1 MNSLGVLQK
10 YGNFGSKFIFFHF
23 LQCIVGCFL
32 NSTFFTFFSL
42 YYAICSV
49 YLPCKCLIIFKK
61 LSQSLKEE
69 SEFSKFQQIISM
81 FAVALRFVFGKMK
94 CTIDS
99 LKKKIIFQK
108 LFGGN
113 FIFFNLISRKKISI
127 VQLIDNNFYLFAIK

>member
-1 MNSLGVLQK
+1 MGILQK
-10 YGNFGSKFIFFHF
+10 YGNFCSKFIFFHF
-23 LQCIVGCFL
+23 LQCIVGCSV

-99 LKKKIIFQK
+99 LKKNEIISQK
-108 LFGGN
+108 LFGRILFFQFN
-113 FIFFNLISRKKISI
+113 FKKKKNY
-127 VQLIDNNFYLFAIK
+127 QLCN

>member
-1 MNSLGVLQK
+1 MGILQK
-10 YGNFGSKFIFFHF
+10 YGNFCSKFIFFHF
-23 LQCIVGCFL
+23 LQCIVGCSV
-32 NSTFFTFFSL
+32 NSTFFIFFSL

-99 LKKKIIFQK
+99 LKKNEIIFQK
-108 LFGGN
+108 LIIGG
-113 FIFFNLISRKKISI
+113 IFLFFQFDFTKKNINCA
-127 VQLIDNNFYLFAIK
+127 IDNNFYLFAIK

>member
-1 MNSLGVLQK
+1 MGILQK
-10 YGNFGSKFIFFHF
+10 YGNFCSKFIFFHF
-23 LQCIVGCFL
+23 LQCIVGCSV

-99 LKKKIIFQK
+99 LKKKMKSFLK
-108 LFGGN
+108 NYLGEFY
-113 FIFFNLISRKKISI
+113 FFNLISRKKTINCA
-127 VQLIDNNFYLFAIK
+127 IDNNFYLFAIK